1 MSQTQKS
8 HIFYQPFTF
17 ALLLCIFAFLSHV
30 ALGISDHYLT
40 HTFSILALGLLLFTL
55 KKHSNTLFLITLTF
69 IFIIALGYTPSGLLY
84 GPASIGIIASVYE
97 TNFSETL
104 GFFRA
109 MPLSIYFFT
118 FFYLLLFL
126 ILLLNI
132 SGKITVAFEEEV
144 ETVNEFELLEI
155 PAGVEHVITCL
166 QDAQIFV
173 VKL

>member
-1 MSQTQKS
+1 MSQTPKS

-17 ALLLCIFAFLSHV
+17 ALLLCIFAFLSHF
-30 ALGISDHYLT
+30 ALGILDHYLT

-104 GFFRA
+104 PWWQKKGKSYKEDQVVR
-109 MPLSIYFFT
+109 
-118 FFYLLLFL
+118 FYLDVIELKSEKK
-126 ILLLNI
+126 IL
-132 SGKITVAFEEEV
+132 
-144 ETVNEFELLEI
+144 
-155 PAGVEHVITCL
+155 
-166 QDAQIFV
+166 
-173 VKL
+173 

>member
-1 MSQTQKS
+1 MSQTQES

-30 ALGISDHYLT
+30 ALGILDHYLT

-55 KKHSNTLFLITLTF
+55 KKHSNTLFLITLTL

-84 GPASIGIIASVYE
+84 GPTSIGIIASVYE

-118 FFYLLLFL
+118 FFYLLLFIVL
-126 ILLLNI
+126 LFINRHITPSKNNKSAYYLIYFILLDTI
-132 SGKITVAFEEEV
+132 
-144 ETVNEFELLEI
+144 VNEFI
-155 PAGVEHVITCL
+155 S
-166 QDAQIFV
+166 
-173 VKL
+173 

>member
-1 MSQTQKS
+1 MSQTPKS

-30 ALGISDHYLT
+30 ALGILDHYLT

-118 FFYLLLFL
+118 FAISHQVKIINRHIILF
-126 ILLLNI
+126 ILFFLHLPYINL
-132 SGKITVAFEEEV
+132 F
-144 ETVNEFELLEI
+144 
-155 PAGVEHVITCL
+155 
-166 QDAQIFV
+166 QM
-173 VKL
+173 